1 MQWLHQNM
9 SFWFQLNP
17 IQINNMFSIRYKA
30 FSIMTHEI
38 HYVILC
44 KNEMQDI
51 LANILNDPQ
60 NLNDGLRQILSFKEF
75 YLAQISN
82 THDLVL

>member
-1 MQWLHQNM
+1 
-9 SFWFQLNP
+9 
-17 IQINNMFSIRYKA
+17 
-30 FSIMTHEI
+30 MTHEI

-60 NLNDGLRQILSFKEF
+60 NLADGLRKILSFKEF
-75 YLAQISN
+75 YL
-82 THDLVL
+82 T